1 MSDLIKKAIYGET
14 PGKIKEDKPKSM
26 ARNGYKIVTLVNAV
40 SQVDWRHQLQQLL
53 LKASGD
59 LIAGN
64 SASLNDLVVPSDV
77 ELFMEESVPQFGF
90 SYTKKTPIKDTIDA
104 LLPKGSKGSAVV
116 DIATVAADLTSTF
129 INGMDKDEND
139 VPSVFNPWTK
149 NVPAWNQELHNVKFS
164 YKFNFK
170 MGQYGLWN
178 AKKEVFLPIINLIAP
193 VLPRKIGTFF
203 TEGPIPGQTA
213 ILSNSI
219 LGALK
224 AGFNKDGGD
233 ALATNLLSA
242 VRKYTYNINFGN
254 TVRIENCLIDG
265 AKTMFS
271 SDTDEEGYPIA
282 GSVELQFATISP
294 YGLSSPEGARAIK
307 FGVNT

>member
-1 MSDLIKKAIYGET
+1 MSDLIKKAIDGEI
-14 PGKIKEDKPKSM
+14 PGKVKETESNSI
-26 ARNGYKIVTLVNAV
+26 ARNGYKKVTLVNAV
-40 SQVDWRHQLQQLL
+40 SRADWRHQLYYLL
-53 LKASGD
+53 LNAGGD

-64 SASLNDLVVPSDV
+64 STNLIDLIVPPAV
-77 ELFMEESVPQFGF
+77 ELLMEESVPQFSF
-90 SYTKKTPIKDTIDA
+90 SYAKKTPIKDTIDA
-104 LLPKGSKGSAVV
+104 LLPKGSKGNIAV
-116 DIATVAADLTSTF
+116 DIATTAADLTSTF

-149 NVPAWNQELHNVKFS
+149 SIPAWNQELHNVKFS

-178 AKKEVFLPIINLIAP
+178 AKNEVFLPIINLIAP

-213 ILSNSI
+213 LLSNSI
-219 LGALK
+219 LGALR
-224 AGFNKDGGD
+224 AGFDKEGGD

-254 TVRIENCLIDG
+254 TVRVENCLIDG

-282 GSVELQFATISP
+282 GSVELQFTTISP
-294 YGLSSPEGARAIK
+294 YGLSSPTEARAIK